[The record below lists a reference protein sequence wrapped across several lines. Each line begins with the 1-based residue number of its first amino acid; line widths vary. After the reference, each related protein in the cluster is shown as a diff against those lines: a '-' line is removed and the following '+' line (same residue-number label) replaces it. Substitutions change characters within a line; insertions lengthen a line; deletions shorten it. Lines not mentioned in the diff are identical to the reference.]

1 MAIAGSQ
8 VVGLVPLKVMLDA
21 ADYYMAKED
30 LFIVDEDQKL
40 RLVRKLF
47 YRMHIFIHSVKNHL
61 ILFNSIVPILFSH

>member
-1 MAIAGSQ
+1 LAIAGSQ

-47 YRMHIFIHSVKNHL
+47 YRMHTFIHSVKNPFDPVQFHSSH
-61 ILFNSIVPILFSH
+61 SI